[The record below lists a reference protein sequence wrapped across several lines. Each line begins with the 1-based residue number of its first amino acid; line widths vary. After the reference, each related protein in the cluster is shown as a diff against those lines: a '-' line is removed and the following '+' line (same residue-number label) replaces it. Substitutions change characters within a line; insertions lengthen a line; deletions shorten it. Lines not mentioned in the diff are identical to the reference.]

1 MFVRKYCKSIPILI
15 TLSAFIILA
24 FGQASAQYFGQ
35 NNVIYRNFNFKILK
49 TKHFNI
55 YYYAREERGV
65 ADAGRMAERWYE
77 RHSRML
83 GHELGSQQPLILYAS
98 SPQFFETNVVSGLGE
113 GTGGVT
119 EALKRRIVL
128 PFAGPIKET
137 NHVIGHELV
146 HAFQYDLTGERG
158 GSGAII
164 NSPVLRL
171 PLWFIE
177 GMAEFLSLGPHD
189 ANTAMYLRDAMI
201 SKKKLPRIKDL
212 EKPDYFPYRWGQ
224 ALLAYIAGKYGDDK
238 IGQMLTTAGAS
249 GDINGTISSVL
260 GITTDSLS
268 LNWQKAIH
276 AEYDSLAKIT
286 KAPKDYGKQII
297 SKERGAGELNIG
309 PVISPDG
316 KYLIFYSSKSLFGID
331 LYLADAETGKI
342 KRRLVETELDPH
354 YSSLEFIYSAGAWS
368 PDGNKI
374 VFSSVVK
381 DQPALS
387 IYDIA
392 RDKRIKEKVFSKMDE
407 VYNPSWSPDGR
418 YIAFSALIEGFTDLF
433 IYDVQTDSLR
443 RVTEDKYAE
452 LEPNWSPDGKR
463 IAFVT
468 DRFSTDLTTLAPGRY
483 EIALLDVETGN
494 VTRVPLFN
502 KGKNIDP
509 QWTADGA
516 GLYFVSDQNGISNIY
531 RSDLNGNIFQITNV
545 FTGISGI
552 TDISPAISSAHD
564 RNRLVFTAF
573 EDAKYNIYVIDST
586 EILNGVPAS
595 EKEDFT
601 YLINMPPPAVFGQS
615 GEASQPTPPT
625 LVGEGVLV
633 RDTTKSADST
643 MEETPVPPEEI
654 VWAPT
659 DAAMLPPV
667 PRPQGEL
674 LTFLHDPTFGLPSI
688 EDFRYTDYH
697 PRLTLDYVGQ
707 PYLAAGADPLGLQLG
722 GGAALFWS
730 DMLGNHNLVT
740 ALQLQ
745 TDGGFTDFGGLVAYQ
760 NMKHRWNWAVEA
772 QQVPYTLIQTLG
784 SIDSNGNLV
793 QQDYS
798 FRQINREAAGILS
811 YPFSRV
817 LRAEFSGGYEHVG
830 FSQKVRTIVFDQA
843 GNTISDNT
851 SNIPFPLGSLD
862 LAMASAA
869 VVYDNTIMGATGPIL
884 GQRYHLEAMPMIG
897 NIKFTNAII
906 DYRKYFMPIR
916 PFTLAFRGLHYG
928 RYGSGADDE
937 RLTPLFI
944 GYQDLVRGY
953 DAGSFSIAEIRADTS
968 IFDRLLGS
976 KIAVAN
982 AELRFPLFGVAHLGS
997 GYYGFLP
1004 IEAGVFYDIG
1014 VAWTNQQKAS
1024 FLSGGTRKPFRSY
1037 GALARLSLF
1046 GYLVLEADYVKPLD
1060 RPLKGAYWQFN
1071 ITPGF

>member
-1 MFVRKYCKSIPILI
+1 VFVPKYPKNFPLI
-15 TLSAFIILA
+15 TALLGLVILA

-55 YYYAREERGV
+55 YYYPREERGV
-65 ADAGRMAERWYE
+65 ADVGRMAERWYE

-98 SPQFFETNVVSGLGE
+98 SPQFLETNVVSGLGE

-158 GSGAII
+158 GSGAMI

-201 SKKKLPRIKDL
+201 SKKKLPRIRDL
-212 EKPDYFPYRWGQ
+212 EKSDYFPYRWGQ

-238 IGQMLTTAGAS
+238 IGQMLNAAGTS
-249 GDINGTISSVL
+249 GDIKSTIRSVL
-260 GITTDSLS
+260 GMSTDSLS
-268 LNWQKAIH
+268 RDWQQAIH

-286 KAPKDYGKQII
+286 KAPRDYGKQII
-297 SKERGAGELNIG
+297 SKERGSGELNIG

-316 KYLIFYSSKSLFGID
+316 KNLIFYSSKSLFGID

-342 KRRLVETELDPH
+342 KRRIVETELDPH

-368 PDGNKI
+368 PDGKQI
-374 VFSSVVK
+374 VFSSIIK
-381 DQPALS
+381 DQPAIS

-392 RDKRIKEKVFSKMDE
+392 SDKRTMEKLFKNVDE

-418 YIAFSALIEGFTDLF
+418 YIAFSALIDGFTDLF
-433 IYDVQTDSLR
+433 IYDVHADSLR
-443 RVTEDKYAE
+443 RITEDKYAE
-452 LEPNWSPDGKR
+452 LEPSWSPDGRK

-468 DRFSTDLTTLAPGRY
+468 DRFSTDLKTLDPGEY

-494 VTRVPLFN
+494 ITRVPLFN
-502 KGKNIDP
+502 EGKHIDP
-509 QWTADGA
+509 QWTADGT
-516 GLYFVSDQNGISNIY
+516 GLYFVSDKNGISDIYRTDLTGNIY
-531 RSDLNGNIFQITNV
+531 RITNL
-545 FTGISGI
+545 FTGVSGI
-552 TDISPAISSAHD
+552 TDISPVISSAREKD
-564 RNRLVFTAF
+564 RLVFTAF
-573 EDAKYNIYVIDST
+573 EDAKYNIYLIDSPDVLRGAPVQDQEGFAYLKNMAPPIDT
-586 EILNGVPAS
+586 NQSIGAS
-595 EKEDFT
+595 
-601 YLINMPPPAVFGQS
+601 
-615 GEASQPTPPT
+615 TPPT
-625 LVGEGVLV
+625 LIGEGLLV
-633 RDTTKSADST
+633 RDTTRSADST
-643 MEETPVPPEEI
+643 QEESLVPPKEI

-667 PRPQGEL
+667 PRPEGEL
-674 LTFLHDPTFGLPSI
+674 LTFLNDPKFGLPST
-688 EDFRYTDYH
+688 EDFRYADYH
-697 PRLTLDYVGQ
+697 SRLSLDYVGQ

-730 DMLGNHNLVT
+730 DMLGNHNLIT

-760 NMKHRWNWAVEA
+760 NMKHRWNWALES
-772 QQVPYTLIQTLG
+772 QQVPYTLIQTIG
-784 SIDSNGNLV
+784 SLDANGNLV
-793 QQDYS
+793 EQDYS

-817 LRAEFSGGYEHVG
+817 LRMEFSGGYQHIG

-851 SNIPFPLGSLD
+851 ANIPFPLGSLD
-862 LAMASAA
+862 LAMGSAA
-869 VVYDNTIMGATGPIL
+869 LIYDNAIMGATSPVL
-884 GQRYHLEAMPMIG
+884 GQRFHFEAIPMIG
-897 NIKFTNAII
+897 NIKLTNAII

-916 PFTLAFRGLHYG
+916 PFTLAFRGLHFG

-953 DAGSFSIAEIRADTS
+953 DAGSFSVAEIQADTS
-968 IFDRLLGS
+968 LFDRLLGS

-982 AELRFPLFGVAHLGS
+982 AELRFPLFGALHLGS

-1024 FLSGGTRKPFRSY
+1024 FFSGGTRKPFRSY
-1037 GALARLSLF
+1037 GAVARLNLL
-1046 GYLVLEADYVKPLD
+1046 GYLILEADYVKPLD